1 MRSRLHF
8 GGLCVLL
15 LFVPGSTPPAQDFAT
30 LVGTAGT
37 DTVAVDRFTR
47 DETTLEGVLLVRTPR
62 THTMHYKA
70 LLVPGGRFSQLE
82 MVWRDATGAE
92 MRSARITFGVDSIR
106 STWKDGVEKAVS
118 AAPSLGAIPLPP
130 RPYAYQ
136 AYSLLEHAG
145 MVVTMAKNPVSG
157 PVEWMLTGATE
168 TVEGRARRM
177 RGDTLEIGFLE
188 GAVRMRLGES
198 GRLVWLSGVLGG
210 TAIILQRSEADVDLA
225 ALTASFARRDTA
237 ARMPRRPAR
246 R

>member
-1 MRSRLHF
+1 
-8 GGLCVLL
+8 
-15 LFVPGSTPPAQDFAT
+15 
-30 LVGTAGT
+30 
-37 DTVAVDRFTR
+37 
-47 DETTLEGVLLVRTPR
+47 
-62 THTMHYKA
+62 
-70 LLVPGGRFSQLE
+70 
-82 MVWRDATGAE
+82 
-92 MRSARITFGVDSIR
+92 
-106 STWKDGVEKAVS
+106 
-118 AAPSLGAIPLPP
+118 
-130 RPYAYQ
+130 
-136 AYSLLEHAG
+136 
-145 MVVTMAKNPVSG
+145 MAKNPVSG